1 MIETESSDPNL
12 LQFSAAEKRK
22 FLWKNK
28 TVSPV
33 RDDCLWKKLFSDTVQ
48 VRKPGTSDMLC
59 VENERVYQGDALSLK
74 DPIALIDELGEQVQQ
89 KHLEKLI
96 AIDVVHDYFDRKNPQ
111 EKL

>member
-33 RDDCLWKKLFSDTVQ
+33 RDDCLWKKLFSDTV
-48 VRKPGTSDMLC
+48 
-59 VENERVYQGDALSLK
+59 
-74 DPIALIDELGEQVQQ
+74 
-89 KHLEKLI
+89 
-96 AIDVVHDYFDRKNPQ
+96 
-111 EKL
+111 